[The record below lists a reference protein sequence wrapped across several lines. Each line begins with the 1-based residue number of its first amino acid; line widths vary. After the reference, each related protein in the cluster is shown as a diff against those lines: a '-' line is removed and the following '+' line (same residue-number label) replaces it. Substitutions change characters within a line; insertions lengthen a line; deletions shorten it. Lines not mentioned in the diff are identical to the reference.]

1 MRENMTDKLQHTNDK
16 GEFEESESLTSKHK
30 ELIAQKQAYMQE
42 LYDWILK
49 HKPTKDQ
56 LHHKKLDLCKKY
68 KRKTVP
74 TDIELYMSAPS
85 ELVAQLK
92 PYVSSKPIRTSSGV
106 AVIATMSMPSLCPHG
121 SCTFCPGGLGSPYG
135 DTPMSY
141 TGTEPSTM
149 RAIRNEY
156 DPYRIIF
163 NRLQQYILL
172 GQHPDKCDQIV
183 QGGTFPSFPVD
194 YQEHYMYYSFK
205 AYNDFSRE
213 FFDEHGEFKL
223 EHFKAFFELPSD
235 PHDIERANRI
245 KEKILTLKEKNTRS
259 LEEEQVANETA
270 AIRCIGLTIET
281 KPDWGFAEHG
291 HEFLRLGATRVE
303 LGVQTIYDD
312 ILAAVNRGHTIA
324 ETYKSIEELKDLA
337 FKLNFHIMPGLPT
350 PQRNRIDRD
359 RDIASIRAMFEDDHF
374 KPDMIKIY
382 PCMVMPGTPLE
393 REWKEGKFIP
403 LSTEEAADIIVE
415 GYRFVPEWC
424 RIMRVQRDIPTY
436 STTAGVSKTNL
447 RQYVDELA
455 LARGVVSRD
464 IRAREIMQE
473 EIVGEPQIVVRRYT
487 ASHGVEYFISVE
499 ANDKLLGFCRM
510 RYPHN
515 ALRSEI
521 TPKSALIR
529 ELHVYGQ
536 AVPIGQHSNKAQH
549 KGFGRQLMER
559 AEEISRTEGR
569 DKMIVISGVGVR
581 EYYRKLGY
589 EREGPYMCKLL

>member
-1 MRENMTDKLQHTNDK
+1 MSPHITDDPTESMMQTADTSASDKLERMYAAKTAYI
-16 GEFEESESLTSKHK
+16 SELFT
-30 ELIAQKQAYMQE
+30 
-42 LYDWILK
+42 WILER
-49 HKPTKDQ
+49 KPTKDQ
-56 LHHKKLDLCKKY
+56 LHHKKLDLCKKH

-74 TDIELYMSAPS
+74 TDIELYMSAPM
-85 ELVAQLK
+85 ELVSALK
-92 PYVSSKPIRTSSGV
+92 PYLSSKPIRTSSGV
-106 AVIATMSMPSLCPHG
+106 AIIATMSMPSLCPHG

-205 AYNDFSRE
+205 AYNDFSIE
-213 FFDEHGEFKL
+213 FFDKNGEFNL
-223 EHFKAFFELPSD
+223 EHFKVFFELPSD
-235 PHDIERANRI
+235 PYDTNRAERI
-245 KEKILTLKEKNTRS
+245 KHKILSLKEKNIRT

-281 KPDWGFAEHG
+281 KPDWGFVEHG

-324 ETYKSIEELKDLA
+324 ETYKSVEELKDLA

-350 PQRNRIDRD
+350 PERTRIDRE
-359 RDIASIRAMFEDDHF
+359 RDIANIREMFADDRF

-393 REWKEGKFIP
+393 KEWKEGKFVP
-403 LSTEEAADIIVE
+403 LSTAEAADIIVE
-415 GYRFVPEWC
+415 GIRSVPEWC

-436 STTAGVSKTNL
+436 STTAGVNKTNL

-455 LARGVVSRD
+455 ASRGVVSRD
-464 IRAREIMQE
+464 IRAREIMQDV
-473 EIVGEPQIVVRRYT
+473 ITGEPQLIVRRYT
-487 ASHGVEYFISVE
+487 ASNGVEYFISVE
-499 ANDKLLGFCRM
+499 ANDRLLGFCRM
-510 RYPHN
+510 RYPHKV
-515 ALRSEI
+515 LRDEI
-521 TPKSALIR
+521 TPLSALIR

-536 AVPIGQHSNKAQH
+536 AVPIGAQSTKAQH

-559 AEEISRTEGR
+559 AEEIARADGR
-569 DKMIVISGVGVR
+569 DKVIVISGVGVR